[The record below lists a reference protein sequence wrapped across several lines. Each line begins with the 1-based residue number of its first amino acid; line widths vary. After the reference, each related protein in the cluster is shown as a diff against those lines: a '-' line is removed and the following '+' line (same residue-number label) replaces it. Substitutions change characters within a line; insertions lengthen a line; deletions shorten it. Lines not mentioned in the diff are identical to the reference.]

1 MQIKPFGTRV
11 VARRI
16 EIRQQSA
23 AGIITN
29 TGFKQQNISNTGE
42 IVYVGPDVTKVKPG
56 DKVMF
61 VTAGGI
67 EFLGEQL
74 VTAFESD
81 ILGLIVD

>member
-1 MQIKPFGTRV
+1 MEIKPFGTRV

-16 EIRQQSA
+16 EIAKQSE
-23 AGIITN
+23 AGIITA
-29 TGFKQQNISNTGE
+29 TAFQQKNISNAGE

-74 VTAFESD
+74 VTAYESE
-81 ILGLIVD
+81 ILGLIE

>member
-16 EIRQQSA
+16 ELVKQSE
-23 AGIITN
+23 AGIITA
-29 TGFKQQNISNTGE
+29 TAYAQKNISNAGE

-67 EFLGEQL
+67 EFMGEQL
-74 VTAFESD
+74 VTAYESE
-81 ILGLIVD
+81 ILGLIE